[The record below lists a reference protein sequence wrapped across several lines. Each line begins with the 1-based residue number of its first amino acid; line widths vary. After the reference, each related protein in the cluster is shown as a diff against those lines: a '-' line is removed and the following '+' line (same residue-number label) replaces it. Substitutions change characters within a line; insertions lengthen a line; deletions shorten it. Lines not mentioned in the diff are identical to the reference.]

1 MSSYNMPPDTSAKE
15 KIVGG
20 ILDFNQ
26 LLFLLG
32 GVAIGLGLGFLFK
45 PAFGTV
51 GLAFFIIIFALAGLA
66 IGFIKI
72 KGLSV
77 VQYIKCK
84 NAHKKKTKKLPNVR
98 LCALTQEEKNNIR
111 NF

>member
-1 MSSYNMPPDTSAKE
+1 MPPDTSAKE

-20 ILDFNQ
+20 VLDFTQ
-26 LLFLLG
+26 LLFLLA
-32 GVAIGLGLGFLFK
+32 GVAIGLAFGFLFK
-45 PAFGTV
+45 PMFGTI
-51 GLAFFIIIFALAGLA
+51 GLAFFILLFAGAGLA

-77 VQYIKCK
+77 IQYLKCRSS
-84 NAHKKKTKKLPNVR
+84 HKKKTKKLPNVR
-98 LCALTQEEKNNIR
+98 LCALTEEEKNNIK

>member
-20 ILDFNQ
+20 ILDFTQ

-32 GVAIGLGLGFLFK
+32 GVAIGLGIGFLFK

-72 KGLSV
+72 ICII
-77 VQYIKCK
+77 Y
-84 NAHKKKTKKLPNVR
+84 
-98 LCALTQEEKNNIR
+98 NISR
-111 NF
+111 TPEVFGHFN